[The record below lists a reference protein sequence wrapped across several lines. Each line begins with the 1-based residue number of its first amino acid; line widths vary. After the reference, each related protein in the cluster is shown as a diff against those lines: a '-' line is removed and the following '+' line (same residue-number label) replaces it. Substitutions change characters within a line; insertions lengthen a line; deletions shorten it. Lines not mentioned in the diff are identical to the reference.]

1 MKKHYL
7 IEAETGLAIWCGD
20 VAPILTETLAICGDD
35 TFLCYSNESAS
46 ALEADEVD
54 DFAQRKYLAIGKN
67 LVIDP
72 SWIEPVIDLAPIKAA
87 KNLQINEW
95 RSNANLTSFTH
106 AGKRIACDALSRS
119 DIEGVAGNIS
129 LLGAFPAGFP
139 NAWKAMDNTY
149 ILLPTIAAFKD
160 MYASMTAQGT
170 INFGHSQ
177 DLKLALA
184 NAETAQEIDDI
195 KWEI

>member
-1 MKKHYL
+1 MKKFYL
-7 IEAETGLAIWCGD
+7 MEADTGLAIWCGD
-20 VAPILTETLAICGDD
+20 VKPILTDDSAICGDEAY
-35 TFLCYSNESAS
+35 LCYSSENATS
-46 ALEADEVD
+46 LEADEVNS
-54 DFAQRKYLAIGKN
+54 FAQRKYLAIGKN

-72 SWIEPVIDLAPIKAA
+72 SWIEPTIDLAPQKEE

-95 RSNANLTSFTH
+95 RSDANLTSFTH

-119 DIEGVAGNIS
+119 DVEGVAGNIS

-177 DLKLALA
+177 DLKSALK
-184 NAETAQEIDDI
+184 NATTAQEIDAI

>member
-1 MKKHYL
+1 MKHYL

-20 VAPILTETLAICGDD
+20 VAPILTDDSAICGDD
-35 TFLCYSNESAS
+35 VFLCYSSETATI
-46 ALEADEVD
+46 LEADEVEN
-54 DFAQRKYLAIGKN
+54 FAQRKYLEIGKN

-72 SWIEPVIDLAPIKAA
+72 AWIEPVIDLAPLKAA

-149 ILLPTIAAFKD
+149 ILIPTIAAFKD
-160 MYASMTAQGT
+160 MYSSMTAQGT

-184 NAETAQEIDDI
+184 NAETPQEIDDI
-195 KWEI
+195 KWDI